1 MWGCFFFVFFSRA
14 YRCELSASQS
24 LQMSVLRVCVS
35 VCVCISGGRVATR
48 FHLRLADGGR
58 VAQFRGLGV
67 HLKTQRVA
75 VASAR
80 EGSPLRMTL
89 VSWFLFFSSSFFL
102 PS

>member
-1 MWGCFFFVFFSRA
+1 M
-14 YRCELSASQS
+14 
-24 LQMSVLRVCVS
+24 
-35 VCVCISGGRVATR
+35 CISGGRVATR

-89 VSWFLFFSSSFFL
+89 VSWFLFFSSFFL
-102 PS
+102 CLAEKKRIIYEESALIPLCENGG